1 MRVKKE
7 LRDIY
12 MATEAPPEL
21 GAAVDGALGRA
32 RASRERARR
41 RARIFARTT
50 APLAAACA
58 VFILLLNTVP
68 TFAAAMQEL
77 PVVGG
82 LCRVLT
88 IDSYHREDGASVVDV
103 QLPAID
109 AGENGWTE
117 EVNELIR
124 QTVDAEVAD
133 SEQRA
138 REYYEAYTA
147 TGGDPEEYIPM
158 RVRVDYEVYCAEE
171 GVLSFAVI
179 KTESSASVY
188 SSFHYYNY
196 DPRSGGVL
204 TPEDLL
210 GADWRQRAGEAVER
224 GLAALPEDER
234 AMLWDNADIGA
245 AIESSSSFYV
255 DGEGRVVLVFDKY
268 TLGAGALGRL
278 EFPLG

>member
-117 EVNELIR
+117 EVN
-124 QTVDAEVAD
+124 
-133 SEQRA
+133 
-138 REYYEAYTA
+138 
-147 TGGDPEEYIPM
+147 
-158 RVRVDYEVYCAEE
+158 
-171 GVLSFAVI
+171 
-179 KTESSASVY
+179 
-188 SSFHYYNY
+188 
-196 DPRSGGVL
+196 
-204 TPEDLL
+204 
-210 GADWRQRAGEAVER
+210 
-224 GLAALPEDER
+224 
-234 AMLWDNADIGA
+234 
-245 AIESSSSFYV
+245 
-255 DGEGRVVLVFDKY
+255 
-268 TLGAGALGRL
+268 
-278 EFPLG
+278 